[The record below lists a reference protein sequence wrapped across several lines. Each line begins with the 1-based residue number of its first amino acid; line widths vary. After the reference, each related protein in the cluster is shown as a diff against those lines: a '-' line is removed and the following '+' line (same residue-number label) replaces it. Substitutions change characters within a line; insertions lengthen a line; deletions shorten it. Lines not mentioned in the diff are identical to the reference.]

1 MQICQ
6 ALKMVEVSTH
16 KLNWFSRHW
25 AIAKEALAMERDA
38 DASALK
44 KSQHE
49 REFLPAVLEVV
60 DTPAHPAA
68 RVTAMT
74 LAAFVIIAVAWSI
87 IGSMDIVAVA
97 PGKVIPTTAVQVV
110 QPKETAEVKYI
121 HVREGQFVQEG
132 DLLIELDPT
141 STQAD
146 AGRLTQDW
154 VAARIEAAR
163 LRALVDDTPAE
174 NLPEVEGATPS
185 DIQLNRTYLISE
197 RQAHLSTLA
206 ALDNELDQ
214 RRAEERSTLAQ
225 IQRLEQIMPIAQER
239 ADSKRDLLERGV
251 TPRVEFLDRQEELI
265 DYQQQLVIAES
276 RLDEVRAAIKALGSE
291 RDRTDA
297 TFRRD
302 ILARLTAAEQR
313 AASLSQEVIKAQDRD
328 RLMTL
333 RAPVSGTV
341 QQLQIHTVG
350 GVVTPAQE
358 LMTIVPADTDI
369 EVEAMLLNKDVG
381 FVRSGQDVKIKVES
395 FPFTKYGTLDATV
408 TQVSQDSVADENL
421 GLVYPVRLQLHQ
433 KQIPTSDGSVPLG
446 PGMAV
451 TAEIRTGTR
460 QIIQYLVAPLNEYL
474 DESMRER

>member
-1 MQICQ
+1 
-6 ALKMVEVSTH
+6 MVNDKTR
-16 KLNWFSRHW
+16 KLSWFSRHW

-38 DASALK
+38 DANALRRSK
-44 KSQHE
+44 RE

-68 RVTAMT
+68 RVTAII
-74 LAAFVIIAVAWSI
+74 LAAFVIIAVTWSI
-87 IGSMDIVAVA
+87 VGSMDIVAVA

-110 QPKETAEVKYI
+110 QPKETAEVKRI
-121 HVREGQFVQEG
+121 HVREGQLVQKN

-146 AGRLTQDW
+146 TGRVTRDW
-154 VAARIEAAR
+154 MAASLEVVR
-163 LRALVDDTPAE
+163 LRALVDGTPVE
-174 NLPEVEGATPS
+174 DLSGVEGATAS

-197 RQAHLSTLA
+197 RQAHLSNLA
-206 ALDNELDQ
+206 ALDSELDQ

-225 IQRLEQIMPIAQER
+225 IERLEKIMPIAQER

-265 DYQQQLVIAES
+265 DYQQQLVVTES
-276 RLDEVRAAIKALGSE
+276 QLDEVRAAVKALGSQ
-291 RDRTDA
+291 RQRADA

-302 ILARLTAAEQR
+302 ILARLTGAEQQ
-313 AASLSQEVIKAQDRD
+313 AASLSQEVIKAEDRD

-358 LMTIVPADTDI
+358 LMTIVPIDTDI
-369 EVEAMLLNKDVG
+369 EVEAMLLNKDIG
-381 FVRSGQDVKIKVES
+381 FVRAGQSVKIKVES

-421 GLVYPVRLQLHQ
+421 GLVYPVRLELHQ
-433 KQIPTSDGSVPLG
+433 KTIPTSEGAIPLG
-446 PGMAV
+446 PGMNV

-460 QIIQYLVAPLNEYL
+460 QIIQYIVAPLNEYL
-474 DESMRER
+474 DESLRER